1 MGEQR
6 ICAEILRLSGVAAP
20 RVLYLGTATYDAAG
34 ARARQTQRFVDAGC
48 AVSALDV
55 AHATPAEDVIDAAF
69 AAADVLVVSG
79 GNTLFAVD
87 RWHHLGI
94 ARRIRE
100 HAHRL
105 VLTGGSAGAICW
117 FDSGHSDSA
126 DPTSFRHPPAAAS
139 ASSTSAETPEAL
151 AAAAAPSNS
160 VAAWEYVRIDG
171 LGLLPGLLCPHH
183 DKVQS
188 NGVLRAHDLDAMLLR
203 HAGERAVCID
213 HFAALVVDGERY
225 RIVSLE
231 GQPGSVL
238 DAADGAAADAQF
250 AADRSGRPG
259 VWLKEV
265 DGAAVR
271 RWLAPSD
278 GLIADLLR
286 PSQGAL
292 VADERVDAVRAVNSA
307 VF

>member
-1 MGEQR
+1 MWQECAQPTYFVLA
-6 ICAEILRLSGVAAP
+6 ICSLHLTLA
-20 RVLYLGTATYDAAG
+20 
-34 ARARQTQRFVDAGC
+34 

-55 AHATPAEDVIDAAF
+55 AHAAPTDTAIDAAF

-87 RWHHLGI
+87 RWNHLGI

-105 VLTGGSAGAICW
+105 VLAGGSAGAICW

-126 DPTSFRHPPAAAS
+126 DPTSFRHPPASSTAAS
-139 ASSTSAETPEAL
+139 SAETPEAL
-151 AAAAAPSNS
+151 AAAAAPSEA
-160 VAAWEYVRIDG
+160 VAAWEYVRIEG

-188 NGVLRAHDLDAMLLR
+188 NGILRAHDLDAMLLR
-203 HAGERAVCID
+203 HGGERAICID
-213 HFAALVVDGERY
+213 HFAALVVDREQY
-225 RIVSLE
+225 RIVSLD

-238 DAADGAAADAQF
+238 DAPAVAASAAADGTGSCAQF
-250 AADRSGRPG
+250 AADRSGRAG
-259 VWLKEV
+259 VWLKEAV
-265 DGAAVR
+265 DGGASVR

-278 GLIADLLR
+278 GLVADLLR
-286 PSQGAL
+286 PANGAL
-292 VADERVDAVRAVNSA
+292 VADARIAAVRAANSA
-307 VF
+307 IF